1 MRDEQNGSNMASGA
15 AGRRSRFRVRRSYLW
30 ALLAMGL
37 VVGAGALG
45 RASVPHTFNTGDT
58 LAAADLNTNFMALDQ
73 RITALE
79 AKEPFAG
86 TYPAVKGRGTE
97 EWVCGAAPA
106 NIVVDPTVPATGGGT
121 YPDAYGNI
129 IFTKAGAVSMNLS
142 LSAATSACTG
152 MTVCSSPLTYFLIS
166 PTAQTISINAYLD
179 DTGAVY
185 VNGAKFLTAA
195 GQPITLSYTTMANT
209 PFSIS
214 FMGCSNNGPSIG
226 FTVND
231 SFITKYNLQVDYD
244 ATFHRNGK

>member
-1 MRDEQNGSNMASGA
+1 MRDEHKGSNTIGF
-15 AGRRSRFRVRRSYLW
+15 GRFRVRRSYLW
-30 ALLAMGL
+30 ALLVMGL
-37 VVGAGALG
+37 IVGAGALG

-73 RITALE
+73 RIAALE
-79 AKEPFAG
+79 ANPFAG

-97 EWVCGAAPA
+97 EWVCGVAPA
-106 NIVVDPTVPATGGGT
+106 TINVDPTIPASGGGT

-129 IFTKAGAVSMNLS
+129 IFTKGGAVSMNLS
-142 LSAATSACTG
+142 LNAATSNCTG

-166 PTAQTISINAYLD
+166 PTAQTISVNAYLD
-179 DTGAVY
+179 DSGAIY
-185 VNGAKFLTAA
+185 VNGAKFLTSA
-195 GQPITLSYTTMANT
+195 GQAMITLSYTAAANT

-244 ATFHRNGK
+244 TTFHRNGK